1 MKYILS
7 LVLLCSFVTLKA
19 QPKTVDGQPYVNT
32 TFVIILS
39 TKSYSEAKK
48 LATEAADKLKTKL
61 DLRGLKP
68 NKKSGLTMSPKECKE
83 GDWIYPA
90 YIARGRMNNGDYVS
104 IEYSGAFKGFKGG
117 YYIVVAASGEPA
129 DVKPLFAKV
138 KKVYGEAYSKQTD
151 VYMGCMH

>member
-7 LVLLCSFVTLKA
+7 LVLLCSFLTLKA
-19 QPKTVDGQPYVNT
+19 QPKTVNGQPYVNT

-39 TKSYSEAKK
+39 TKSYFEAKK
-48 LATEAADKLKTKL
+48 LATEASEKLKVKL

-68 NKKSGLTMSPKECKE
+68 NKESGLTMSPKECKE
-83 GDWIYPA
+83 NLWEYPA
-90 YIARGRMNNGDYVS
+90 YVARGRMNNGDYIS
-104 IEYSGAFKGFKGG
+104 IEYSDAFKEFKEG

-138 KKVYGEAYSKQTD
+138 KKVYGEAYSKQTN